1 MSSLQ
6 GNRVSTVSDL
16 LTIRIGGDRAATAHK
31 KNAPRAANNR
41 IKSTKYTVITF
52 LPQNL
57 LEQFRRIA
65 NFYFLV
71 MVVISS
77 LIGEFGAL
85 GSCSVCHRDTRANNR
100 VFEPYRSPC
109 NGQQNTDRSAPNAAR

>member
-1 MSSLQ
+1 MS
-6 GNRVSTVSDL
+6 TMSDL
-16 LTIRIGGDRAATAHK
+16 LTIRIGGDRAALAHK
-31 KNAPRAANNR
+31 KKNGPRPANNR

-71 MVVISS
+71 MVIIATV
-77 LIGEFGAL
+77 IGELSGYILRFSWHVNEGMA
-85 GSCSVCHRDTRANNR
+85 CECMRDQLD
-100 VFEPYRSPC
+100 S
-109 NGQQNTDRSAPNAAR
+109 GM